1 MMNHR
6 QERIRT
12 LTGNVVKNTALA
24 IQASRKFTESR
35 DSFIGERPGEK
46 LSEHAID
53 CRLMMLD
60 CADDEMTKLVD
71 VLYEQIS
78 RVQDEMVRIMV
89 AKKSFQKLALE
100 GATNN
105 GEEITNG

>member
-1 MMNHR
+1 MNHR
-6 QERIRT
+6 QGRIRIH
-12 LTGNVVKNTALA
+12 TGNVVTQTALA
-24 IQASRKFTESR
+24 IRESRKHSM
-35 DSFIGERPGEK
+35 IGRAVIEPP
-46 LSEHAID
+46 SENAID
-53 CRLMMLD
+53 CRLMLLD
-60 CADDEMTKLVD
+60 GADDEMTKLVD
-71 VLYEQIS
+71 VLYEQIN